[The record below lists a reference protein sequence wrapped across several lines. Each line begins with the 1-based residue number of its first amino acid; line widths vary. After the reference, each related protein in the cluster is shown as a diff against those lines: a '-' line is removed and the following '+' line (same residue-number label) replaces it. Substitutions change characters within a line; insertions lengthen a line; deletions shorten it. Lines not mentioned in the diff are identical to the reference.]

1 MAQRRA
7 AAAAAPAPADSEQ
20 AEELMHDY
28 EELAADVENLNGVL
42 ERKVRDAR
50 RIEVTLASLARLPRS
65 DAEPRTFVP
74 VGRMFLQ
81 RPLNAV
87 ETDLQARLDRAAK
100 DVELGRGKM
109 AVSEQRLKEL
119 SREMEALMARSKQA

>member
-1 MAQRRA
+1 
-7 AAAAAPAPADSEQ
+7 
-20 AEELMHDY
+20 MHDY

-50 RIEVTLASLARLPRS
+50 RVEVTLASLARLPR
-65 DAEPRTFVP
+65 DGAEPKTFVP

-81 RPLNAV
+81 RPIAAV
-87 ETDLQARLDRAAK
+87 ETDLKARLDRATK

-119 SREMEALMARSKQA
+119 SREMEELMARPA